1 MTKARISIAV
11 ILVLALAAYLTINL
25 ICKVN
30 VKCENCAQHSAS
42 VEASRDDH
50 LFVASYR
57 ALTPRV
63 MLNHHTDTIEFS
75 DAWAEHGW
83 YTNSGNCFF
92 KRKEL
97 TGDYNV
103 VIEFNKR
110 PSDQFNFTLEGGENS
125 GMGLSSIVK
134 SFTVLSDT
142 LTFQIMEKNPVDSI
156 GWNQPL
162 AGGYVKF
169 VRNGN

>member
-1 MTKARISIAV
+1 MTKVRISIAV
-11 ILVLALAAYLTINL
+11 ILVLALAAYFTINF

-42 VEASRDDH
+42 VETSKDDH

-57 ALTPRV
+57 PLTPRIT
-63 MLNHHTDTIEFS
+63 LAHHADTIEFS
-75 DAWAEHGW
+75 DAWAETGW
-83 YTNSGNCFF
+83 YTNSSNCFF
-92 KRKEL
+92 KRKER

-125 GMGLSSIVK
+125 GMGLSSTVK

-142 LTFQIMEKNPVDSI
+142 LTFQIMEKNPLDSI
-156 GWNQPL
+156 GWKEPL
-162 AGGYVKF
+162 AGVYVKF
-169 VRNGN
+169 VRIGN